1 MRFAQCRS
9 KNYPIKSVCE
19 NHTKTTFEYIENRKE
34 KKMKVREIMTENPAC
49 CTAETNL
56 QEVAKMMVDND
67 CGCIPIVDGEDTK
80 KPIGML
86 TDRDITVRTVAE
98 GKNPLDLTAGD
109 VMTEDVFTVTPET
122 SVEECG
128 NLMEDKQVRRVAVVD
143 ESGACV
149 GMVAQADIAVK
160 GNNRQAQELVEE
172 VSKAN
177 G

>member
-1 MRFAQCRS
+1 MQV
-9 KNYPIKSVCE
+9 K
-19 NHTKTTFEYIENRKE
+19 
-34 KKMKVREIMTENPAC
+34 EIMTNNPVCA
-49 CTAETNL
+49 TADTNL
-56 QEVAKMMVDND
+56 QEVARMMVDND

-80 KPIGML
+80 RPTGML
-86 TDRDITVRTVAE
+86 TDRDITIRTVAE

-109 VMTEDVFTVTPET
+109 VMTGDVITVTPEM

-128 NLMEDKQVRRVAVVD
+128 NVMETKQIRRVAVVD
-143 ESGACV
+143 KNGACV

-160 GNNRQAQELVEE
+160 GSERQAADIVQE